1 MYGSAEGSPLWSN
14 FAASDQATYLRLA
27 AVGRPEGVTDAMT
40 TGAALRLASAKL
52 RFKPGT
58 GAITR
63 EAYAAWEAQGN
74 SLLSVQA
81 ITPTLKPEPEPE
93 P

>member
-1 MYGSAEGSPLWSN
+1 MYGSAEGSPFYSN

-27 AVGRPEGVTDAMT
+27 AVGRPEGTTDAQT
-40 TGAALRLASAKL
+40 TGAALFLASAKF

-74 SLLSVQA
+74 SLLSVQVRT
-81 ITPTLKPEPEPE
+81 ITPEPEPK